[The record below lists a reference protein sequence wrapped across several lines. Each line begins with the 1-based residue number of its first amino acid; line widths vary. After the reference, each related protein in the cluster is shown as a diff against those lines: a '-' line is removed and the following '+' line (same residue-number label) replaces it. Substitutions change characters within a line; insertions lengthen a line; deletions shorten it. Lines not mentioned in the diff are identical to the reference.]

1 MNGANE
7 RGSTIDVAR
16 DKSSGAE
23 RDCERYE
30 RDCDERIRKIQYNVS
45 LCSFFFFFF
54 FVPTFDSRLK
64 ERVRLSLTKFYI
76 DISAVRKFS
85 RGIRFVEANR
95 ELAISRD
102 RGF

>member
-23 RDCERYE
+23 RDCERYAMNGFAKSSIMY
-30 RDCDERIRKIQYNVS
+30 RFAR
-45 LCSFFFFFF
+45 FFFFFF

-85 RGIRFVEANR
+85 RGT
-95 ELAISRD
+95 SS
-102 RGF
+102 

>member
-23 RDCERYE
+23 RDCERYAMNGFAKSSIMY
-30 RDCDERIRKIQYNVS
+30 RFAR
-45 LCSFFFFFF
+45 FFFFF

-85 RGIRFVEANR
+85 RGT
-95 ELAISRD
+95 SS
-102 RGF
+102 

>member
-23 RDCERYE
+23 RDCERYAMNGFAKSSIMY
-30 RDCDERIRKIQYNVS
+30 RFAR
-45 LCSFFFFFF
+45 FFF
-54 FVPTFDSRLK
+54 FVPTFHSRLK

-85 RGIRFVEANR
+85 RGI
-95 ELAISRD
+95 SS
-102 RGF
+102 

>member
-23 RDCERYE
+23 RDCERYAMNGFAKSSIMY
-30 RDCDERIRKIQYNVS
+30 RFAR
-45 LCSFFFFFF
+45 FFSF
-54 FVPTFDSRLK
+54 FVPTFHSRLK

-85 RGIRFVEANR
+85 RGI
-95 ELAISRD
+95 SS
-102 RGF
+102 

>member
-23 RDCERYE
+23 RDCERYAMNGFAKSSIMY
-30 RDCDERIRKIQYNVS
+30 RFAR
-45 LCSFFFFFF
+45 FFFF

-85 RGIRFVEANR
+85 RGI
-95 ELAISRD
+95 SS
-102 RGF
+102 